1 MRRLGIRVLSF
12 RALGAVLG
20 AALFAVGHADRI
32 QGAAGAVVAHAGKF
46 LHASAPNHH
55 DRVLLKVV
63 TDAGDVRRDFDAIG
77 QANARDF
84 SKSRVRLLRRRRVDA
99 RANAALLRRGVE
111 RRAGG
116 LDAHPLAPVSY
127 QLRNRRHRLSCH
139 PGPPE
144 PWKGPRS
151 TVNRFYP
158 TGRDPRQ
165 GAAGARGKNPRILR
179 EPVHLVKARRPETA
193 SGGPFRPG
201 PRYSKYPFTSTIRW
215 TVPPEGSAFEKDAP
229 PPVPRRS
236 TALFARVCPA
246 EKLST
251 LVGGIAPPSG
261 NTVMCPPEEGCV
273 TVRLTA
279 TLFAVAGIPHWPV
292 TTKLRTPPP
301 ARAGPPYAPEGFRVS
316 TIRQGESVWK
326 AVATGGEGS
335 TRIVGPTIEQSWAI
349 PPGSPSWR
357 AAARTHI
364 TMSAPSTLC
373 PFMKLF
379 RFAGQVE
386 RLE

>member
-32 QGAAGAVVAHAGKF
+32 QGSADDVVAHAGKI

-63 TDAGDVRRDFDAIG
+63 TDSGDVRRDFDAIG

-116 LDAHPLAPVSY
+116 LDAHPLAPVSD

-193 SGGPFRPG
+193 SGGPFRRS

-215 TVPPEGSAFEKDAP
+215 TVPPGGSAVEQDAP

-246 EKLST
+246 KKLST
-251 LVGGIAPPSG
+251 LVCGIAPPAG
-261 NTVMCPPEEGCV
+261 NAVFCPRGEACLTVSL
-273 TVRLTA
+273 RA
-279 TLFAVAGIPHWPV
+279 TFFAVAEIHLWQSP
-292 TTKLRTPPP
+292 TKLR
-301 ARAGPPYAPEGFRVS
+301 S
-316 TIRQGESVWK
+316 
-326 AVATGGEGS
+326 
-335 TRIVGPTIEQSWAI
+335 
-349 PPGSPSWR
+349 SPL
-357 AAARTHI
+357 
-364 TMSAPSTLC
+364 P
-373 PFMKLF
+373 
-379 RFAGQVE
+379 
-386 RLE
+386 